1 MTDPLQV
8 AAWVEQARRDGRL
21 FEARDAL
28 HAALPYA
35 PRDPNLCHAGGE
47 LYAAMGFA
55 REAIRFYEV
64 VERSGHHG
72 LASDATQK
80 ITRLVAEG
88 TTGSKD
94 IAVCVLS
101 LADVYRTMMTDYARS
116 WPYAHWEGATLAD
129 PCWVLNPTHLGG
141 AVSGGH
147 AAPPPHSRAWWT
159 ILYAVEAL
167 DPAAINASL
176 GGRFAPGEVMVFLET
191 SATTL
196 PLEAPT
202 ERDRLGTTAIRKVT
216 ALEQVS
222 PPIDMGQ
229 ISRVYVPGRVE
240 DALLS

>member
-1 MTDPLQV
+1 MSDPIQ
-8 AAWVEQARRDGRL
+8 AAAFVEHARRQGRL

-35 PRDPNLCHAGGE
+35 PHDPNICHAGGE
-47 LYAAMGFA
+47 LYTAMGFA

-64 VERSGHHG
+64 VERSNHPT
-72 LASDATQK
+72 LAADATQK

-101 LADVYRTMMTDYARS
+101 LVEVYRTLMTEYARS
-116 WPYAHWEGATLAD
+116 WPYAHWEAATLAD
-129 PCWVLNPTHLGG
+129 PCWVLNPTHLAG

-147 AAPPPHSRAWWT
+147 AAPPPHPRAWWT
-159 ILYAVEAL
+159 ILYAIEAL
-167 DPAAINASL
+167 DPTAINASV
-176 GGRFAPGEVMVFLET
+176 GGRFSAGEVLVFLQT
-191 SATTL
+191 GATTL
-196 PLEAPT
+196 PLQAPT
-202 ERDRLGTTAIRKVT
+202 ERDRLGVTAIRKVT

-222 PPIDMGQ
+222 PPIDMSQ
-229 ISRVYVPGRVE
+229 ITRVYVAGRVD